1 LTAGGPEQLAT
12 WPHRVLL
19 IRTPPGKWPVPAD
32 ARYEATAEA
41 TVSEA
46 VYYIDSAYRSDG
58 RNGWATLSTGVDPDK
73 LPAMR
78 ELLRTELAR
87 LVHEPPSQADLDE
100 ARRHLLGRQLSA
112 AQSNR
117 ELADRLAREW
127 LWYGEPT
134 DYEDLRQ
141 RLERVTLQDLLS
153 VLPAFTAGTIVA
165 VRSPDH

>member
-1 LTAGGPEQLAT
+1 MALYLLTHGYEGRL
-12 WPHRVLL
+12 
-19 IRTPPGKWPVPAD
+19 GK
-32 ARYEATAEA
+32 EAI
-41 TVSEA
+41 SNRGL

-58 RNGWATLSTGVDPDK
+58 RNGWVTLNAGVDPDK

-165 VRSPDH
+165 VRNPAAADH